1 MVEQQ
6 VVGPAIMLYA
16 VTQLSLALLI
26 SKLHLFVPSMFRC
39 VLMVDGEGQ
48 IQIPVQ
54 RSKTVL
60 VMLSFT
66 SSAT

>member
-6 VVGPAIMLYA
+6 VVGPAVMLYA

-48 IQIPVQ
+48 IPVQ

>member
-1 MVEQQ
+1 
-6 VVGPAIMLYA
+6 MLYA

-48 IQIPVQ
+48 ILVQ